1 MTPMSTPSHANIL
14 ARLSRVARESGVLAL
29 WREAL
34 PWLCQVCGAQGASV
48 VFGRPPTR
56 FRHGVISPAAGLLI
70 DAWENSVLAAAN
82 WMPGADQ
89 PLSTS
94 APLGAL
100 APADAPML
108 QILIEDGP
116 VVQGGLSLT
125 FGSQGEMNRP
135 VAETANALAG
145 AVAQLAALS
154 AELQASQRRLTQLN
168 LLQEVGQSIASSLDL
183 ADVLRQTTNLAAS
196 MLDAEGA
203 ALLLIDEDQQELVFA
218 VPVGEK
224 EQELRQQRMAIDEG
238 VAGWTLRRGQAVIV
252 NDVRND
258 PRFTQSVDRATG
270 FITRS
275 ILCAPLQVNARN
287 VGVLE
292 VVNKRNDEPFTQED
306 QEWVNALATQ
316 AAVAVANAQIF
327 AREQQRVREL
337 TALNQVAATLSQSL
351 DLDKM
356 LEAALTEVLT
366 VVRADAGSVAL
377 LNSSGQTL
385 NLRTM
390 YGFDENL
397 QRLPGTVAIGE
408 GLQGNVAATGEMVV
422 VHDLAV
428 DPRVGEESKDL
439 LARTGLRGAAVLPIR
454 SRGRVRG
461 VLSVMVRRTRPFST
475 EELALLTSI
484 SQQIGVAVDN
494 ANLYTDLR
502 EERDRI
508 IAVHEKVRHELVRD
522 LHDGTAQVLS
532 AMIMNMEVVK
542 RAAVARPDLLP
553 RELAYLDDLTRQAN
567 REIRQLLFQLR
578 PVILETQGLA
588 AAITAFA
595 EQLRRYESYYLNLD
609 LSTGD
614 FKLTSQASGAVF
626 AIVQEALNNI
636 KKHAYASTVWIHM
649 WVQHE
654 DLHVTVTDDGR
665 GMNLAAINAQYDQ
678 RGSFGLLN
686 MRERTRLL
694 EAEIELI
701 SPRPGANDG
710 TQVRLRVPM
719 NRLLHDKDEG

>member
-1 MTPMSTPSHANIL
+1 MTPITTPSHTNIL
-14 ARLSRVARESGVLAL
+14 ARLSRVARESGTVAL

-34 PWLCQVCGAQGASV
+34 PWLCQVCGAQGGSV
-48 VFGRPPTR
+48 VLERPPTR
-56 FRHGVISPAAGLLI
+56 FRHGVIPLATGLLI
-70 DAWENSVLAAAN
+70 DAWEDTVLTASH
-82 WMPGADQ
+82 WVPSADQ
-89 PLSTS
+89 SLSTPT
-94 APLGAL
+94 PLEPMTTAGI
-100 APADAPML
+100 PML
-108 QILIEDGP
+108 QILLEDGP
-116 VVQGGLSLT
+116 VIQGGLSLVY
-125 FGSQGEMNRP
+125 GSLAEMNGP
-135 VAETANALAG
+135 LADTASALAG
-145 AVAQLAALS
+145 AVGQLAALS
-154 AELQASQRRLTQLN
+154 AELQSSQRRLTQLN

-183 ADVLRQTTNLAAS
+183 ADVLRETTNLAAS

-203 ALLLIDEDQQELVFA
+203 ALLLIDEDQQELIFA

-224 EQELRQQRMAIDEG
+224 EHELRQQRMNINEG

-258 PRFTQSVDRATG
+258 PRFTKSVDQATG
-270 FITRS
+270 FLTRS
-275 ILCAPLQVNARN
+275 ILCVPLQANARI

-292 VVNKRNDEPFTQED
+292 VVNKRNDQPFTQED
-306 QEWVNALATQ
+306 QEWVSALATQ
-316 AAVAVANAQIF
+316 AAVAVANAQLF
-327 AREQQRVREL
+327 AREQQRVSEL

-356 LEAALTEVLT
+356 LEAALTNVLT
-366 VVRADAGSVAL
+366 VVRADAGSIAL
-377 LNSSGQTL
+377 LDSSGKNL
-385 NLRTM
+385 DLRTV
-390 YGFDENL
+390 YGFDRNL
-397 QRLPGTVAIGE
+397 QMLPRKVAVGS
-408 GLQGNVAATGEMVV
+408 GLQGSVAASGEMVV
-422 VHDLAV
+422 VHDLAA
-428 DPRVGEESKDL
+428 DARVGEESKEI
-439 LARTGLRGAAVLPIR
+439 LARTGLRGAAILPVR

-461 VLSVMVRRTRPFST
+461 VLSVMVRRTRHFSA

-542 RAAVARPDLLP
+542 RTAASRPELLP

-588 AAITAFA
+588 AAIAVYA
-595 EQLRRYESYYLNLD
+595 EQLRRHESYALYLE

-614 FKLTSQASGAVF
+614 FKLTSQASGTVF

-636 KKHAYASTVWIHM
+636 KKHAHASTVWIQV
-649 WVQHE
+649 WVAR
-654 DLHVTVTDDGR
+654 DYLHVTVTDDGT
-665 GMNLAAINAQYDQ
+665 GINMAAINAQYDQ
-678 RGSFGLLN
+678 HGSFGLLN
-686 MRERTRLL
+686 IRERARLL
-694 EAEIELI
+694 DAKLEFV
-701 SPRPGANDG
+701 SPRPDAGNG
-710 TQVRLRVPM
+710 TQIQLCVPM
-719 NRLLHDKDEG
+719 DRLLHDKDEG

>member
-1 MTPMSTPSHANIL
+1 MTPISTPSHANIL
-14 ARLSRVARESGVLAL
+14 ARLSRVARESGALAL

-56 FRHGVISPAAGLLI
+56 FRHGVISPAVGLLI
-70 DAWENSVLAAAN
+70 DAWESSVLAAAN
-82 WMPGADQ
+82 WVPGADQ
-89 PLSTS
+89 SLSTR
-94 APLGAL
+94 APLEAL
-100 APADAPML
+100 VSADVPML
-108 QILIEDGP
+108 QILIEDGL
-116 VVQGGLSLT
+116 VIQGGLSLI
-125 FGSQGEMNRP
+125 FGSQNEMNRP
-135 VAETANALAG
+135 VADTANALAG

-154 AELQASQRRLTQLN
+154 ADLQASQRRLTQLN

-183 ADVLRQTTNLAAS
+183 ADVLRQTTNLAVS

-275 ILCAPLQVNARN
+275 ILCAPLRVNAHN

-292 VVNKRNDEPFTQED
+292 VVNKRNDQPFTQED
-306 QEWVNALATQ
+306 QEWVSALATQ

-377 LNSSGQTL
+377 LNNSGQTL
-385 NLRTM
+385 NLRTV

-397 QRLPGTVAIGE
+397 QRLPDTVAIGE

-461 VLSVMVRRTRPFST
+461 VLSVMVRRTRPFSA

-508 IAVHEKVRHELVRD
+508 IAIHEKVRHELVRD

-595 EQLRRYESYYLNLD
+595 EQLRRYESYHLNLD

-636 KKHAYASTVWIHM
+636 KKHAYASTVWIRM
-649 WVQHE
+649 WVEPE

-665 GMNLAAINAQYDQ
+665 GMNLGAINAQYDQ

-686 MRERTRLL
+686 MRERARLL
-694 EAEIELI
+694 DGEIEFI

-710 TQVRLRVPM
+710 AQVRLRVPM
-719 NRLLHDKDEG
+719 NRLLHDKDE